1 MASERE
7 TSIDF
12 FADENFITVYTCE
25 KKYIRRIMQLK
36 DQYPKK
42 IKIMY
47 GVEGEY
53 ISVKMPKSWF
63 KFPKPKKQ
71 VNMSEDQRQAA
82 AERMKKARDKKA
94 ESQNA

>member
-12 FADENFITVYTCE
+12 MADENFITVYTCE

-36 DQYPKK
+36 EKYPKK
-42 IKIMY
+42 VQILY
-47 GVEGEY
+47 GEEDEY

-63 KFPKPKKQ
+63 KFPKPKKS
-71 VNMSEDQRQAA
+71 VNMTEEQKQAA
-82 AERMKKARDKKA
+82 AERMKRARENKK
-94 ESQNA
+94 